1 MEQLVI
7 KIAGIGQVTSVILT
21 KHGFKTV
28 SDVANAS
35 IESLSVVPGFA
46 NARSLQTIQRAKALL
61 QTENVSVSKK
71 VTDPVI
77 CKEKLVSKTLISNK
91 KAAKKSKNKN
101 KNKVKD
107 KNKEKEISKNKKKK
121 AEKNTLKLV
130 AKELAIKMTKLKDKK
145 TAKDKAKKA
154 TNKTA
159 TKKKN
164 NKKSKKK

>member
-61 QTENVSVSKK
+61 QTENV
-71 VTDPVI
+71 
-77 CKEKLVSKTLISNK
+77 
-91 KAAKKSKNKN
+91 
-101 KNKVKD
+101 
-107 KNKEKEISKNKKKK
+107 
-121 AEKNTLKLV
+121 
-130 AKELAIKMTKLKDKK
+130 
-145 TAKDKAKKA
+145 
-154 TNKTA
+154 
-159 TKKKN
+159 
-164 NKKSKKK
+164 